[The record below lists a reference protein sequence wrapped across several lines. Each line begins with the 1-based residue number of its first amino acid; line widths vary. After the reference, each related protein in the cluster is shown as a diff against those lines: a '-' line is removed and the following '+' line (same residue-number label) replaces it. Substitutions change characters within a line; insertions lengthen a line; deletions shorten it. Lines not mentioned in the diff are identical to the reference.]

1 MMPLF
6 DIVTHRDVTVNAQHS
21 CDFNFR
27 KLKADKISRGKH
39 NVMRM
44 AAIFANNSDEYQ
56 SMTRQCH
63 MVSTYYVVVA
73 NLNFDH
79 LNQLSTYCIGR
90 KKRLAPASSDIAR
103 LRGEGCG
110 TNLYSIPEAF
120 GGIKDWRGWRW
131 RSSFNGGSTT
141 SDWRCTVGSLGAAIE
156 AAQRGVSCDRQ
167 GAPMDH
173 SGRRYYLGQCFL
185 TLQVMVA
192 PYYRIF
198 FIMMMKSSWEI
209 FIKHAHGTASYCHF
223 HYVLCWFRLIHSNST
238 PK

>member
-90 KKRLAPASSDIAR
+90 KKRLAPTSLDFEVKVVVPICTRYQRHLAASKID
-103 LRGEGCG
+103 GD
-110 TNLYSIPEAF
+110 
-120 GGIKDWRGWRW
+120 GG
-131 RSSFNGGSTT
+131 GGPPST
-141 SDWRCTVGSLGAAIE
+141 GAA
-156 AAQRGVSCDRQ
+156 QQVTG
-167 GAPMDH
+167 GALLA
-173 SGRRYYLGQCFL
+173 R
-185 TLQVMVA
+185 
-192 PYYRIF
+192 
-198 FIMMMKSSWEI
+198 
-209 FIKHAHGTASYCHF
+209 
-223 HYVLCWFRLIHSNST
+223 
-238 PK
+238 